1 MAACACMHA
10 YVCVL
15 GGVCVCVWVC
25 MRVWVCTHVCAYV
38 CVLDGEGD
46 REYLLVLQQS
56 SDSSIDGRVS
66 DRLQ

>member
-1 MAACACMHA
+1 MLKQKGFVFVCVHMCGCAC
-10 YVCVL
+10 VC
-15 GGVCVCVWVC
+15 GCARMC
-25 MRVWVCTHVCAYV
+25 MHVCAYV
-38 CVLDGEGD
+38 GVLDGEGD